1 MRLVPKQSEIL
12 TSKPETQRLGRPLV
26 LFHKNCLDGRG
37 SAAVVARKEGPCDF
51 LAMQY
56 GMKKPVVDGRR
67 VYMVDFGMSAE
78 NMRAI
83 RAEAESIQ
91 WIDHHA
97 SQQGVRDTL
106 GWGVLDTSECGTS
119 LTWKT
124 LFPDVPPPPVV
135 AYIKDKDLW
144 RWELPDS
151 RAIAAGLEASFSDDD
166 FAGLLDA
173 DLVKMAAIGRPILEK
188 QRQLVLAAAATGV
201 ALTDAFGL
209 PGVRAL
215 AVRTRKL
222 QNELGEHIVL
232 PPAAGGLG
240 YDLAVLYYS
249 RAKASW
255 VHSLRSN
262 AGGIDCAVIASRQG
276 GGGHP
281 TAASFVNPLPIVP
294 LSMNQ
299 PEV

>member
-1 MRLVPKQSEIL
+1 VPKPD
-12 TSKPETQRLGRPLV
+12 TRPLV

-37 SAAVVARKEGPCDF
+37 SAAVVARFEGDCEF
-51 LAMQY
+51 IAMQY
-56 GMKKPVVDGRR
+56 GMAKPVVAERK
-67 VYMVDFGMSAE
+67 VYMVDFGMSAD

-83 RAEAESIQ
+83 RAEATSIQ

-97 SQQGVRDTL
+97 SQQPVRDIL

-124 LFPDVPPPPVV
+124 LFPHEPVPPVV
-135 AYIKDKDLW
+135 QYIKDKDLW
-144 RWELPDS
+144 RWELDDS
-151 RAIAAGLEASFSDDD
+151 RAIAAGLEASFSDTA
-166 FAGLLDA
+166 FLGILEA
-173 DLVKMAAIGRPILEK
+173 DLTRMAEIGRPILAK
-188 QRQLVLAAAATGV
+188 QREMVLAAAATGV

-262 AGGIDCAVIASRQG
+262 AGGIDCAAIASKQG

-294 LSMNQ
+294 LALKQ

>member
-1 MRLVPKQSEIL
+1 MPKPD
-12 TSKPETQRLGRPLV
+12 TRPLV

-37 SAAVVARKEGPCDF
+37 SAAVVARFEGDCEF
-51 LAMQY
+51 IAMQY
-56 GMKKPVVDGRR
+56 GMAKPVVAERK
-67 VYMVDFGMSAE
+67 VYMVDFGMSAD

-83 RAEAESIQ
+83 RAEATSIQ

-97 SQQGVRDTL
+97 SQQPVRDIL

-124 LFPDVPPPPVV
+124 LFPHEPVPPVV
-135 AYIKDKDLW
+135 QYIKDKDLW
-144 RWELPDS
+144 RWELDDS
-151 RAIAAGLEASFSDDD
+151 RAIAAGLEASFSDTA
-166 FAGLLDA
+166 FLGILEA
-173 DLVKMAAIGRPILEK
+173 DLTRMAEIGRPILAK
-188 QRQLVLAAAATGV
+188 QREMVLAAAATGV

-262 AGGIDCAVIASRQG
+262 AGGIDCAAIASKQG

-294 LSMNQ
+294 LALKQ